1 MFGRKKK
8 FVAVLGSYSGT
19 NRVAKT
25 FLSLD
30 NESVGYLAAL
40 RPIIEENLTQITDIF
55 YESIT
60 KSPEVA
66 TFIKEKSSIE
76 QLKKTFREFLKY
88 FYEPNITPQYI
99 SRVQHIGAIHH
110 KIKLPAE
117 WFILAFGALKR
128 SIFPFIIQAYESDTP
143 YMRKVVQAFDQL
155 CQLIQAEVNQSFIES
170 YATGLNEKIKA
181 EEMLLDQQQA
191 IFASVQDASQTLA
204 AAAEETNASASQMS
218 QSVYKIRDASAMVK
232 QEANQAQLTATE
244 GEKVIK
250 DTRIQL
256 SDMID
261 LNLEVQKKVELLN
274 VASKSMANMIQT
286 ITSIADQT
294 NLLALNAAIEAARAG
309 EAGRGF
315 AVVADEVRK
324 LAEQSRSA
332 ANEVGELIR
341 KNNESTDEVV
351 NSMAKQAVTME
362 KVGDSVKDSAEHMT
376 LITQFIASNYT
387 QVDSINL
394 AVSDL
399 AETSEEIDKA
409 SDDVANAAIDL
420 SKMVIK

>member
-1 MFGRKKK
+1 MFGRKK
-8 FVAVLGSYSGT
+8 FVTVLGSYSG
-19 NRVAKT
+19 NNQFAKT

-30 NESVGYLAAL
+30 DESIGYLAAL
-40 RPIIEENLTQITDIF
+40 RPIIEENLNEITDIF
-55 YESIT
+55 YERIT
-60 KSPEVA
+60 RLPEVEA
-66 TFIKEKSSIE
+66 FIKKKSTVE
-76 QLKKTFREFLKY
+76 QLKKTFRTFLKNLY
-88 FYEPNITPQYI
+88 NPHVTQEFI
-99 SRVQHIGAIHH
+99 SKMQHVGEIHN
-110 KIKLPAE
+110 KINLPAE

-128 SIFPFIIQAYESDTP
+128 SIITFVIEVYQSDRL
-143 YMRKVVQAFDQL
+143 YLRKVLQAFEQV
-155 CQLIQAEVNQSFIES
+155 CQLIQAEVNQAFINS
-170 YATGLNEKIKA
+170 CARDINEKVEA
-181 EEMLLDQQQA
+181 EQILLNQQKM

-204 AAAEETNASASQMS
+204 AVAEETNASVSQMS
-218 QSVYKIRDASAMVK
+218 HAVYQIKDASEIVK
-232 QEANQAQLTATE
+232 KEANEAQLTATD

-250 DTRIQL
+250 ETRVQL
-256 SDMID
+256 SEMIH
-261 LNLEVQKKVELLN
+261 LNSEVQKKVELLN

-341 KNNESTDEVV
+341 KNNASTNDVV
-351 NSMAKQAVTME
+351 SSMAKQALTME
-362 KVGDSVKDSAEHMT
+362 KVGDSVKDSSERMT
-376 LITQFIASNYT
+376 LITQFISNNYT

-399 AETSEEIDKA
+399 AATSEEIDKA
-409 SDDVANAAIDL
+409 SENVANAAIDL
-420 SKMVIK
+420 SKMV